1 MLLLVRA
8 LGRYEISGGEWL
20 GSEHNQPHPLI
31 EIGSTDVSE
40 LFGGGGGV
48 TALLVFASL
57 FALE

>member
-31 EIGSTDVSE
+31 EIGSTDVPK
-40 LFGGGGGV
+40 LIGGGA